1 MFLRFAF
8 LSYIYSLFNIYS
20 NSKMK
25 RRSRTQCERRRK
37 YVSPE
42 KPEDSV
48 TYKEVNVTFESLVG
62 RFKFVCVDWL
72 DSVKL

>member
-1 MFLRFAF
+1 
-8 LSYIYSLFNIYS
+8 
-20 NSKMK
+20 MK